1 MSWAK
6 LTNSLSYTTLNICYS
21 KNNIYNIPRGKAFL
35 FRRMMMKH
43 SNLIARDHTSSIVK
57 KQFCE
62 VKKTRS
68 GDRQK
73 QTNQGEVGDFRFVTT
88 YDPALSNIHNIIQN
102 NLSIS
107 HTDKNIKKIFPSKS
121 FKTLYI
127 KKKIPKRNL
136 ISFLVSCQT

>member
-43 SNLIARDHTSSIVK
+43 SNLIARDHTSSIGK

-62 VKKTRS
+62 VKK
-68 GDRQK
+68 K
-73 QTNQGEVGDFRFVTT
+73 QDLETGKNKLTKARWVILDLLQPMTLHCLTYTT
-88 YDPALSNIHNIIQN
+88 SSRTICQYRTLIK
-102 NLSIS
+102 IS
-107 HTDKNIKKIFPSKS
+107 KKFSHLNPSK
-121 FKTLYI
+121 LY
-127 KKKIPKRNL
+127 
-136 ISFLVSCQT
+136 T

>member
-43 SNLIARDHTSSIVK
+43 SNLIARDHTSSIGK

-68 GDRQK
+68 GDR
-73 QTNQGEVGDFRFVTT
+73 
-88 YDPALSNIHNIIQN
+88 
-102 NLSIS
+102 
-107 HTDKNIKKIFPSKS
+107 
-121 FKTLYI
+121 
-127 KKKIPKRNL
+127 
-136 ISFLVSCQT
+136 